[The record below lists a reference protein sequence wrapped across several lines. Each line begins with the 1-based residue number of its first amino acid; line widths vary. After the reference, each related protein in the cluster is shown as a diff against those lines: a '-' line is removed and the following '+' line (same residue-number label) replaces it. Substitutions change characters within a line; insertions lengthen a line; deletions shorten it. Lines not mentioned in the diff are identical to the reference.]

1 MYRQPLREMPL
12 EPKVR
17 GLLFD
22 IDDTFTTDGRI
33 TPRAFSALA
42 DWADSGHLA
51 IAVTGRSAG
60 WCDHIAR
67 MWPVN
72 AVVGENGAFW
82 FAFDQRARHMQ
93 RWIIRSEAEREAS
106 KQAFS
111 TITHTILEAVPQAR
125 VAADQAYRI
134 SDLAIDFAEDCGPL
148 PLEDA
153 QRIAAIMTQAGMTAK
168 VSSIHVNGWFG
179 NFDKL
184 TTTRLLAQDLF
195 DITEDQIREGFVYIG
210 DSPNDSPMFS
220 YFSRSVGVANVAR
233 YEGLIDHW
241 PKFVC
246 SGESGAGFAEVVR
259 HMLAHGA

>member
-1 MYRQPLREMPL
+1 MYRQSLREMPL

-33 TPRAFSALA
+33 TPTAFSALA
-42 DWADSGHLA
+42 DWANSGHLA

-82 FAFDQRARHMQ
+82 FAFDQVARRMQ
-93 RWIIRSEAEREAS
+93 RWFIRSEAEREAS
-106 KQAFS
+106 KQKFS
-111 TITHTILEAVPQAR
+111 TIAHAILEAVPQAR

-148 PLEDA
+148 QLEDA
-153 QRIAAIMTQAGMTAK
+153 QRIAAIMTEAGMTAR

-184 TTTRLLAQDLF
+184 TTTRLLLRDLF
-195 DITEDQIREGFVYIG
+195 DIGEDQIREDFIYIG

-233 YEGLIDHW
+233 YEGLIDYW

-246 SGESGAGFAEVVR
+246 SQESGAGFAEVVR
-259 HMLAHGA
+259 HMLARGG